1 MNEEELESE
10 YKKTVGAIDDFRKN
24 VFEQLSNLIISSQVP
39 LGINLESRV
48 KDWLSIRNKIER
60 KELKII
66 TIHDISDL
74 IGFRIILL
82 FKRDL
87 DVVSDIIKKN

>member
-48 KDWLSIRNKIER
+48 KS
-60 KELKII
+60 
-66 TIHDISDL
+66 
-74 IGFRIILL
+74 
-82 FKRDL
+82 
-87 DVVSDIIKKN
+87 